1 MNNIKKFF
9 HNKLFKS
16 KYPIIRQYDQI
27 DCGPAALLS
36 VLKYYGGDAS
46 LVLMRELCETT
57 TQGSTMLD
65 LVKAAEKVGFKAYG
79 AKGEY
84 EELKKEKMPCIA
96 HVVLESGLNHFVV
109 IYKIESKG
117 VLVGDPGKGIY
128 KLKREEFL
136 KIWQKKSVILLQPNS
151 KLLTSEHTSWI
162 KWISTYLK
170 KNESWVYQT
179 VFLGIVYTVLGLFT
193 AIFVQKLIDIFIP
206 ERDLSKIIYTGLFL
220 LLLLII
226 RSFAGYFRQRF
237 LIILNKRVNININSD
252 FLSHIFQ
259 VPKRF
264 FDSRKTGDITA
275 RINDSMRI
283 QQAILLVTNTTIIDG
298 LVIIGS
304 FTLMFFIAPIL
315 AWISILLVPVYSI
328 ILFIKTRS
336 IKDEQNEVM
345 KGHAKVEASYIDS
358 LRGIDEILGFNVSR
372 SFTILNKSLFEHFQS
387 KIEKLGFTQANLS
400 LSAELS
406 GTIITIFLLSLGAI
420 FVAKENLLLGQ
431 MMAAYSL
438 LTNILPAIGRFVGA
452 NISLQGANIAAQR
465 LRDILLV
472 EKEKND
478 GKLSFQ
484 MDEKITVEKGN
495 FSWTKSKHLFDD
507 LTLSIEKGKITSLWG
522 KSGAGKSTLV
532 QILERKYQLN
542 NGQLLVDNIAAEKID
557 LNDYRKNISVIPQTI
572 KVFNGT
578 IAENITVGREVK
590 SFEEIGQ
597 RIQQLGMETFIS
609 RFEYGLFTLLGEDG
623 RKLSGGEKQMLA
635 LIRALFD
642 LPEVLIIDE
651 GFSAIDI
658 EIENLIINSLKKY
671 SKDHA
676 VLIVTHDLRTI
687 SKTDYLYI
695 LENGTISEKGEPN
708 VLLTKGNSQFKK
720 LMTLQ
725 QLNTKADIVNEYTH
739 A

>member
-1 MNNIKKFF
+1 MNKIKKIF
-9 HNKLFKS
+9 HAKLFKP
-16 KYPIIRQYDQI
+16 KFPVIRQYDQI

-36 VLKYYGGDAS
+36 VLKLYGGNAS
-46 LVLMRELCETT
+46 LVSMRELCETT

-65 LVKAAEKVGFKAYG
+65 LVKAAQKVGFKAFG

-84 EELKKEKMPCIA
+84 EDLKNEKMPCIA

-109 IYKIESKG
+109 IYKINSKR
-117 VLVGDPGKGIY
+117 VLIGDPGKGIY
-128 KLKREEFL
+128 KLKKEEIL
-136 KIWQKKSVILLQPNS
+136 KIWHKKSVILLQPDS
-151 KLLTSEHTSWI
+151 KLYNSDQTSWI
-162 KWISTYLK
+162 KWITNYLK

-179 VFLGIVYTVLGLFT
+179 VFLGIVYTVLGLLT
-193 AIFVQKLIDIFIP
+193 ALFVQQIIDKFIP
-206 ERDLSKIIYTGLFL
+206 ERDLSKIIFTGLFL
-220 LLLLII
+220 LVLLII
-226 RSFAGYFRQRF
+226 RSLAGYFRQRF

-259 VPKRF
+259 IPKRF

-298 LVIIGS
+298 LVIVGS
-304 FTLMFFIAPIL
+304 FSLMFFIAPIL
-315 AWISILLVPVYSI
+315 AWISIVLVPAYSF
-328 ILFIKTRS
+328 ILFFKTKT

-345 KGHAKVEASYIDS
+345 KGHAKVESSYIDS
-358 LRGIDEILGFNVSR
+358 LRGIDDILDFNVSR
-372 SFTILNKSLFEHFQS
+372 PFTILNKSLFEHFQS

-400 LSAELS
+400 LSAELF
-406 GTIITIFLLSLGAI
+406 GTIITVFLLSLGAI
-420 FVAKENLLLGQ
+420 FVAKGNLLLGQ

-472 EKEKND
+472 EKEKNQ
-478 GKLSFQ
+478 GKLFFK
-484 MDEKITVEKGN
+484 MDKKITIEKGS

-507 LTLSIEKGKITSLWG
+507 LSLSIEKGKIISLWG

-542 NGQLLVDNIAAEKID
+542 SGQLLVDNIPAEEID
-557 LNDYRKNISVIPQTI
+557 LTEYRKNISVIPQTI
-572 KVFNGT
+572 KIFNGT
-578 IAENITVGREVK
+578 ITDNIIIGRDVK
-590 SFEEIGQ
+590 SLDEIGQ
-597 RIQQLGMETFIS
+597 RIQQLGMETFFS

-658 EIENLIINSLKKY
+658 EIENLIFNSLKEY
-671 SKDHA
+671 SKNHG

-687 SKTDYLYI
+687 SKTDFLYI
-695 LENGTISEKGEPN
+695 LENGSISEKGKPN
-708 VLLTKGNSQFKK
+708 DLLKMENSQFKK
-720 LMTLQ
+720 LIALQ
-725 QLNTKADIVNEYTH
+725 QLNYNSDITHEYTRT
-739 A
+739 

>member
-1 MNNIKKFF
+1 MNKVKKIFHAKILNTKFPVIK
-9 HNKLFKS
+9 
-16 KYPIIRQYDQI
+16 QYDQI

-36 VLKYYGGDAS
+36 VLKFYGGNAS
-46 LVLMRELCETT
+46 LVFMRELCETT
-57 TQGSTMLD
+57 AQGSTMLD

-84 EELKKEKMPCIA
+84 EDLLKEKMPCIA
-96 HVVLESGLNHFVV
+96 HVVLESRLNHFAI
-109 IYKIESKG
+109 IYKINSKG
-117 VLVGDPGKGIY
+117 VLIGDPGKGIY
-128 KLKREEFL
+128 KLKKEKFL

-151 KLLTSEHTSWI
+151 KLHTSDHTSWI
-162 KWISTYLK
+162 KWITSYLK

-179 VFLGIVYTVLGLFT
+179 VFLGIVYTVLGLLT
-193 AIFVQKLIDIFIP
+193 AIFVQRLIDDFIP
-206 ERDLSKIIYTGLFL
+206 KRDLSKIIYTGLFL
-220 LLLLII
+220 LLLLQI
-226 RSFAGYFRQRF
+226 RSLAGYFRQRF

-252 FLSHIFQ
+252 FLNHIFQ
-259 VPKRF
+259 IPKKF

-304 FTLMFFIAPIL
+304 FILMFFIAPIL
-315 AWISILLVPVYSI
+315 AWISIILVPVYCF
-328 ILFIKTRS
+328 ILFFKTKT

-345 KGHAKVEASYIDS
+345 KGHAKVESSYIDS
-358 LRGIDEILGFNVSR
+358 LRGIDDILSFNVSKP
-372 SFTILNKSLFEHFQS
+372 FTILNKSLFEHFQF

-420 FVAKENLLLGQ
+420 LVAKGNLLLGQ

-472 EKEKND
+472 DKEKNE

-484 MDEKITVEKGN
+484 MSKKISVVNGS
-495 FSWTKSKHLFDD
+495 FSWTKSKHLFEA
-507 LTLSIEKGKITSLWG
+507 LSLSIEKGRIISLWG

-542 NGQLLVDNIAAEKID
+542 NGQLFVDNVPAEKID
-557 LNDYRKNISVIPQTI
+557 LTDYRKNISVIPQTI
-572 KVFNGT
+572 KIFNGT
-578 IAENITVGREVK
+578 IAENITIGREVK
-590 SFEEIGQ
+590 NFEEIGQ
-597 RIQQLGMETFIS
+597 RIQQLEMETFIS

-658 EIENLIINSLKKY
+658 EIENLIFNSLKEY

-695 LENGTISEKGEPN
+695 LENGTISENGKPN
-708 VLLTKGNSQFKK
+708 VLLTKENSQFKK
-720 LMTLQ
+720 LLTLQ
-725 QLNTKADIVNEYTH
+725 QLNTNMDIVYEYAH
-739 A
+739 G